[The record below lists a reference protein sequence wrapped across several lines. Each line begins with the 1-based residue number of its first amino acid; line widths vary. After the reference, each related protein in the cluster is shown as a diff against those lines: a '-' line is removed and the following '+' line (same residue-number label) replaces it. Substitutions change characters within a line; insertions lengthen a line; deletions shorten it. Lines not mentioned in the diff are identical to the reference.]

1 MSDEKEL
8 QEETVE
14 TVEQANEK
22 TPFNMEEFYENNK
35 KAVSI
40 GAGVVALLVLGAVY
54 VFAKWLPEQTLK
66 AQTEMRYAEF
76 SFAKDS
82 FNLALNG
89 RTSGTTPFKGFAFIA
104 KEYSL
109 TKPGKLASHYAGI
122 CCLNLKKYQDAVD
135 YLDKASVND
144 PVIGAVRLSALGDA
158 YAELGKMDDA
168 VNYYQKAA
176 NYATNDIYTP
186 FFLMKAGMAF
196 EKQGKKEEAQKLY
209 EKIRDEYPNTEEGRD
224 IEKYIARVG
233 GN

>member
-8 QEETVE
+8 QEEIIE
-14 TVEQANEK
+14 TVEQTKGK
-22 TPFNMEEFYENNK
+22 TPFNVEAFYENNK
-35 KAVSI
+35 KAVAI
-40 GAGVVALLVLGAVY
+40 AGGVIALLVLGAVF

-76 SFAKDS
+76 CFAKDS

-89 RTSGTTPFKGFAFIA
+89 RTTGTTPFKGFAFIA

-109 TKPGKLASHYAGI
+109 TKPGKLANYYAGI
-122 CCLNLKKYQDAVD
+122 CCLNLKKYQDAVG

-176 NYATNDIYTP
+176 GYATNDIYTP
-186 FFLMKAGMAF
+186 FFLMKAGMAY
-196 EKQGKKEEAQKLY
+196 EKQGKKEDAQKLY
-209 EKIRDEYPNTEEGRD
+209 ERIRDEYPNTEEGRD